1 MIQTF
6 DDLEINKVDH
16 IKNVFSYGKS
26 VYFDYFAN
34 LFSSGK
40 ILYIIIIFLTFFFV
54 GFQLFKH
61 RTSLGENAEVYMN
74 DSIELFTNL
83 TNKFWLKNN
92 MQGNSIKVEYDEIL
106 DSLHT

>member
-1 MIQTF
+1 MVENF

-26 VYFDYFAN
+26 VYYDYVAN

-40 ILYIIIIFLTFFFV
+40 ILYIIIILLSLFFV

-83 TNKFWLKNN
+83 TNRFWLKNN
-92 MQGNSIKVEYDEIL
+92 MQGNSIKVEYYDTL
-106 DSLHT
+106 DSLHI